1 MLCFC
6 RQRDRR
12 RHRTISRKQ
21 GKGKKIKKDL
31 LFVPIP
37 FDTTQFPILD
47 KPANNLGGLVL
58 VAYFQR
64 DYKLQQTDLSCL
76 SITPRQRVP

>member
-1 MLCFC
+1 MLCFR
-6 RQRDRR
+6 RQRDHR

-31 LFVPIP
+31 FLAPIP

-47 KPANNLGGLVL
+47 MPANNLGGLVL
-58 VAYFQR
+58 VTYFRR
-64 DYKLQQTDLSCL
+64 DKLTCL
-76 SITPRQRVP
+76 VYQLRQGVP